1 MKTGNKGIWER
12 RREIEQATGKP
23 VEIYSAYPSIGR
35 GSVFHNMVT
44 HEEVEKRFA
53 SSLKVSVKQRFKQWF
68 CQKVLRHV

>member
-1 MKTGNKGIWER
+1 MENKNKGIWER
-12 RREIEQATGKP
+12 RREIENATGRP
-23 VEIYSAYPSIGR
+23 VKIYSAYPSIGR

-53 SSLKVSVKQRFKQWF
+53 SSLKVSAKQRLKQWF

>member
-44 HEEVEKRFA
+44 HDEVEARFER
-53 SSLKVSVKQRFKQWF
+53 SLRVSVKQRLKQWF
-68 CQKVLRHV
+68 SQKVLRHV